1 MKICVYIPTASF
13 FVGGGEVV
21 PLMQSKFLAKI
32 GNNVTV
38 VVLKVNEE
46 TAYFKKFKAEN
57 NNINY
62 DYIEAV
68 YNSEDIA
75 YENRKVDHELGHDM
89 YFNLA
94 RSFETYCNEN
104 KFDAVITHYAPAS
117 ISVPKNTKQVLYLH
131 GVPDSIQTINKVAI
145 NIADCLVAVSQSVA
159 DGWNELY
166 NAQNINV
173 IRNGIDENYFVR
185 TNTKKVIDILYIGRL
200 IEIKGVQY
208 LIEAIKILKDKG
220 YNTKVVIGGKG
231 PHEEALKELVAQSN
245 LKDSIKFIGFI
256 PDEELV
262 EYYNKTKIVVL
273 PSYSK
278 EGVLTTLLEASSC
291 QTCVITSDCCGM
303 KEFVKD
309 DVTGLL
315 SEPKNSIDIADK
327 IQLLLDNPEKIND
340 LGKNARQEIEANWTW
355 EKSIKKLN
363 TLIEKLVLK

>member
-1 MKICVYIPTASF
+1 MNICVYIPTASF

-38 VVLKVNEE
+38 VVLKVNKE
-46 TAYFKKFKAEN
+46 TPYFKKFKSEN
-57 NNINY
+57 NNINF

-68 YNSEDIA
+68 YNTNDVV

-94 RSFETYCNEN
+94 RSFETYCNEK

-117 ISVPKNTKQVLYLH
+117 ISVPKNTKQILFLH
-131 GVPDSIQTINKVAI
+131 GVPDSVQTINKVAV
-145 NIADCLVAVSQSVA
+145 NVADCLVAVSQSVA
-159 DGWNELY
+159 DGWSELY

-173 IRNGIDENYFVR
+173 IHNGIDQNYFVK
-185 TNTKKVIDILYIGRL
+185 TDTKKTIDILYIGRL

-208 LIEAIKILKDKG
+208 LIDAVKILKDKG
-220 YNTKVVIGGKG
+220 YDIKVEIGGKG
-231 PHEEALKELVAQSN
+231 PYEETLKELVIQNN
-245 LKDSIKFIGFI
+245 LEATIKFIGFI

-262 EYYNKTKIVVL
+262 GYYNKTKIVAL

-291 QTCVITSDCCGM
+291 QTCVITSNCCGM

-309 DVTGLL
+309 GVTGLL
-315 SEPKNSIDIADK
+315 SEPKNSLDIASK
-327 IQLLLDNPEKIND
+327 IQLLLDNPEKID
-340 LGKNARQEIEANWTW
+340 ELGKIARLEIEANWTW
-355 EKSIKKLN
+355 EKSIQKLN
-363 TLIEKLVLK
+363 KLIEAQIQK